1 MLLHGAQSPPPAPVT
16 HHQPDLSAR
25 PRRKRKAETQ
35 DNERLSKRLSL
46 LNLEQNGQKLYVPVE
61 TPPAPAPP
69 APALTPAAQA
79 AAAAASPANADDD
92 MHLDD
97 TKHKVYIY
105 SLDDELSSSDSD
117 PDDGRLV
124 FLPDIERHL
133 RAARL
138 VDPGAAP
145 LVSVPRPIPPA
156 PDGSLAGMQVVLYQD
171 PASLTVPT
179 EKDSVR
185 KAIIESRA
193 RTRARQR
200 LERDGCGGV
209 VEMPP
214 RLDPS
219 VVQGLMA
226 AQGAGVEPMATGHDD
241 DADAMDLD

>member
-1 MLLHGAQSPPPAPVT
+1 MLLHGAQSHPQSPPPASAT
-16 HHQPDLSAR
+16 HHADPSTR

-46 LNLEQNGQKLYVPVE
+46 LNIEQNGQKLYVPVE
-61 TPPAPAPP
+61 TPNATLSPP
-69 APALTPAAQA
+69 ILTTANASSSATA
-79 AAAAASPANADDD
+79 AAADDDD

-105 SLDDELSSSDSD
+105 NLEDELTSSDSD
-117 PDDGRLV
+117 PEDGKLV

-145 LVSVPRPIPPA
+145 LISVPRPIPPA

-200 LERDGCGGV
+200 LERDGSGEI
-209 VEMPP
+209 VEIP

-219 VVQGLMA
+219 VVRGLMA
-226 AQGAGVEPMATGHDD
+226 AQGMGSEGMVMGEDD
-241 DADAMDLD
+241 DADAMELD